1 MASSDPPPS
10 GSTSKLAF
18 PGSLLVGKFRL
29 EEIIGYGG
37 MGSVWRATHLGLG
50 QEIAIKLVSIEFV
63 KSADALRRF
72 DTEAKAAAKIR
83 SRHVPQVFDN
93 GVLEDGT
100 PYLAMELLTGQ
111 TLFKRVHVGGPIPLA
126 ETVLILEQCC
136 RALGRAHGLGIV
148 HRDIKPDNIYL
159 ATSQDDDGYVVKV
172 LDFGIAKVQTLAEN
186 EHLSTRTGQLLGTPM
201 YMSPEQA
208 RGLRTIDHRTDLYS
222 LGLVAHVM
230 LTGNLA
236 FSSESLG
243 DLLVQIC
250 TQPLP
255 SLRAQ
260 NPNLPPA
267 MEDWFQKACARDAE
281 QRYPSAQAFIDALR
295 LASGV
300 TASGP
305 ERLSALGPMSLD
317 QSGGTL
323 RAQTTPLPNAGV
335 GGSTMPLQAGS
346 PSVSTT
352 GGTAFEG
359 QPAGVPKKSG
369 KAIMFAAAGIG
380 LAAGVLGITLM
391 ARHHEEPPA
400 KSAEGNPAS
409 TVGGGDATGAS
420 KSTPQ
425 PSATPSATIAALP
438 DLATTGQGATPTTSA
453 SGKATTA
460 QVTTTTTQAGGTPHH
475 TTAAAGNAN
484 AAAGGGQKHTT
495 TTTTTTTTQPKGI
508 DLGY

>member
-1 MASSDPPPS
+1 MASSDDPPPS
-10 GSTSKLAF
+10 GSTSKLAY

-50 QEIAIKLVSIEFV
+50 QEIAIKLVSSEFV

-100 PYLAMELLTGQ
+100 PYLAMEYLQGD
-111 TLFKRVHVGGPIPLA
+111 TLFKRVHVSGPIPLN
-126 ETVLILEQCC
+126 ETVSILDQCC
-136 RALGRAHGLGIV
+136 RALGRAHALGIV

-159 ATSQDDDGYVVKV
+159 AMSSDDDGYVVKV
-172 LDFGIAKVQTLAEN
+172 LDFGIAKVQTLQEN

-260 NPNLPPA
+260 APYLPPA
-267 MEDWFQKACARDAE
+267 MEDWFQRACARDPG
-281 QRYPSAQAFIDALR
+281 QRYPSAQAFIEGLR
-295 LASGV
+295 VA
-300 TASGP
+300 A
-305 ERLSALGPMSLD
+305 
-317 QSGGTL
+317 
-323 RAQTTPLPNAGV
+323 
-335 GGSTMPLQAGS
+335 GSTMNSAVWGPTGAPMSGASGGLRAEATPMPGALGTSMPLQGN

-352 GGTAFEG
+352 GGIAAEG
-359 QPAGVPKKSG
+359 VGLPKTGPG
-369 KAIMFAAAGIG
+369 KAVVFVVSGVA
-380 LAAGVLGITLM
+380 LAAGVLGITLVT
-391 ARHHEEPPA
+391 RHHDGQGSSTTAQEARPQAAAAGAGGAPA
-400 KSAEGNPAS
+400 TQAPA
-409 TVGGGDATGAS
+409 
-420 KSTPQ
+420 
-425 PSATPSATIAALP
+425 PSNAAAKIAALP
-438 DLATTGQGATPTTSA
+438 EPQPAATPAEESPSSTSKAAPANLPTVHHGTIVGNPGNPAQPKPKPTATPT
-453 SGKATTA
+453 ATA
-460 QVTTTTTQAGGTPHH
+460 
-475 TTAAAGNAN
+475 
-484 AAAGGGQKHTT
+484 
-495 TTTTTTTTQPKGI
+495 PKGI

>member
-1 MASSDPPPS
+1 MVSGGVAMASSDPPP
-10 GSTSKLAF
+10 GTTSKLAF
-18 PGSLLVGKFRL
+18 PGAVLVGKFRL
-29 EEIIGYGG
+29 GEVIGYGG
-37 MGSVWRATHLGLG
+37 MGSVWSATHLGLG
-50 QEIAIKLVSIEFV
+50 QEIAIKLVSAEFV

-93 GVLEDGT
+93 GILDDGT
-100 PYLAMELLTGQ
+100 PYLAMELLQGD
-111 TLFKRVHVGGPIPLA
+111 TLFKRVHVSGPIPLPEA
-126 ETVLILEQCC
+126 VWILDQCC
-136 RALGRAHGLGIV
+136 RALGRAHSLGIV

-260 NPNLPPA
+260 APYLPPA
-267 MEDWFQKACARDAE
+267 MEEWFQKACARDPD
-281 QRYPSAQAFIDALR
+281 QRFPSAQAFIEALR
-295 LASGV
+295 LAAGV
-300 TASGP
+300 TAGVDRGSIVGP
-305 ERLSALGPMSLD
+305 RSSD
-317 QSGGTL
+317 
-323 RAQTTPLPNAGV
+323 AGV
-335 GGSTMPLQAGS
+335 GLKPQMTPAPSGMGATMPLQSGS
-346 PSVSTT
+346 RSVSTT
-352 GGTAFEG
+352 GGTALPAEG
-359 QPAGVPKKSG
+359 AGLPG
-369 KAIMFAAAGIG
+369 GGRAKAIIFAVSGVALALGVLGVVVVARHHGEPSATEQGDPAADPLKQGRAAAAGG
-380 LAAGVLGITLM
+380 GAA
-391 ARHHEEPPA
+391 A
-400 KSAEGNPAS
+400 SA
-409 TVGGGDATGAS
+409 
-420 KSTPQ
+420 
-425 PSATPSATIAALP
+425 PSAQPTAAATIAALP
-438 DLATTGQGATPTTSA
+438 EPQPRPTSSAEPPSPSSKVGFPTKSTASHHGPATPSTGGQPKTKPSA
-453 SGKATTA
+453 TATTA
-460 QVTTTTTQAGGTPHH
+460 A
-475 TTAAAGNAN
+475 
-484 AAAGGGQKHTT
+484 
-495 TTTTTTTTQPKGI
+495 PKGI

>member
-1 MASSDPPPS
+1 MASSDPPA

-18 PGSLLVGKFRL
+18 PGALLVGKFRL

-37 MGSVWRATHLGLG
+37 MGSVWRATHLGLS
-50 QEIAIKLVSIEFV
+50 QEIAIKLVSVDFA

-72 DTEAKAAAKIR
+72 DTEAKAAARIR

-93 GVLEDGT
+93 GVLDDGT
-100 PYLAMELLTGQ
+100 PYLAMELLQGQ
-111 TLFKRVHVGGPIPLA
+111 TLFKRVHVQGPIPLP
-126 ETVLILEQCC
+126 ETVSILEQCC
-136 RALGRAHGLGIV
+136 RALGRAHSLGIV

-159 ATSQDDDGYVVKV
+159 AVSADDDGYVVKV

-260 NPNLPPA
+260 AQSLPPA
-267 MEDWFQKACARDAE
+267 MEDWFQKACARDPDHRF
-281 QRYPSAQAFIDALR
+281 QSAQAFVDALR
-295 LASGV
+295 LAAGM
-300 TASGP
+300 TAGGD
-305 ERLSALGPMSLD
+305 RMSALGPASLD
-317 QSGGTL
+317 GTGSL
-323 RAQTTPLPNAGV
+323 RPQVTPLPTPPP
-335 GGSTMPLQAGS
+335 GSMGMTMPLQAGS

-352 GGTAFEG
+352 GGTSLEG
-359 QPAGVPKKSG
+359 QVPAKKGSKVAVLAVSGLALAAVVAGVAVVTTRHHDASPAAQPVAQGVPLPSASVAPPTAPPAG
-369 KAIMFAAAGIG
+369 
-380 LAAGVLGITLM
+380 
-391 ARHHEEPPA
+391 
-400 KSAEGNPAS
+400 
-409 TVGGGDATGAS
+409 
-420 KSTPQ
+420 
-425 PSATPSATIAALP
+425 PSATIAPLAADTPNSPP
-438 DLATTGQGATPTTSA
+438 DAPSA
-453 SGKATTA
+453 SAKP
-460 QVTTTTTQAGGTPHH
+460 VPAGQTNVRRLSTP
-475 TTAAAGNAN
+475 AGNAGPT
-484 AAAGGGQKHTT
+484 AKAKPPVTPAPQ
-495 TTTTTTTTQPKGI
+495 KGI

>member
-1 MASSDPPPS
+1 LSDSEAPE

-18 PGSLLVGKFRL
+18 PGSILVGKFRL
-29 EEIIGYGG
+29 EDIVGYGG

-50 QEIAIKLVSIEFV
+50 QEIAIKLVSREFV

-72 DTEAKAAAKIR
+72 DTEAKAAARIR

-93 GVLEDGT
+93 GVLDDGT
-100 PYLAMELLTGQ
+100 PYLAMELLQGQ
-111 TLFKRVHVGGPIPLA
+111 TLFKRVHVSGPLPLH
-126 ETVLILEQCC
+126 ETVSILEQCC
-136 RALGRAHGLGIV
+136 RALGRAHALGIV

-159 ATSQDDDGYVVKV
+159 AVSADDDGYVVKV

-260 NPNLPPA
+260 APYLPPA
-267 MEDWFQKACARDAE
+267 MEDWFQKACARDAD
-281 QRYPSAQAFIDALR
+281 QRYPSAQAFVDGLR
-295 LASGV
+295 LAAGL
-300 TASGP
+300 TATGD
-305 ERLSALGPMSLD
+305 RFSAPMSGD
-317 QSGGTL
+317 TSGIL
-323 RAQTTPLPNAGV
+323 RPQTTPMPV
-335 GGSTMPLQAGS
+335 QTPMPGSMNVTMPMQGS

-352 GGTAFEG
+352 GGTSLEG
-359 QPAGVPKKSG
+359 QIPGVPSKGKSMALVFVVAGV
-369 KAIMFAAAGIG
+369 A
-380 LAAGVLGITLM
+380 LAAGVLGITLVT
-391 ARHHEEPPA
+391 RHHDEQPPLQ
-400 KSAEGNPAS
+400 GQ
-409 TVGGGDATGAS
+409 GAS
-420 KSTPQ
+420 VNGSAGAG
-425 PSATPSATIAALP
+425 SATTTPTQPVATVSATTATTIAALP
-438 DLATTGQGATPTTSA
+438 DPQLSVGGAAPSA
-453 SGKATTA
+453 STK
-460 QVTTTTTQAGGTPHH
+460 VAGPAPAIHPAGNV
-475 TTAAAGNAN
+475 AAGVPPKAKP
-484 AAAGGGQKHTT
+484 AAGGATT
-495 TTTTTTTTQPKGI
+495 PAKGI